1 MSTVGSRQV
10 QVLVV
15 GLGPAGLVAAIGLA
29 RYGVRVLL
37 LEKRDGLAMLSRAI
51 VISTRSMEILRSW
64 GLEEEVRGELPTS
77 NLVAG

>member
-15 GLGPAGLVAAIGLA
+15 GLGPAGLVAAVGLA

-51 VISTRSMEILRSW
+51 VISTRSMEIWRSW